1 MTGTNEDPGTRA
13 GKKTNEQKAIHRRGP
28 HVCSRMRE
36 GVIGDDQNAEVPK
49 LPQAQLIVPEDPI
62 PVERQWASLKP
73 SHLPGTVAI
82 IG

>member
-1 MTGTNEDPGTRA
+1 
-13 GKKTNEQKAIHRRGP
+13 
-28 HVCSRMRE
+28 MRE
-36 GVIGDDQNAEVPK
+36 GIIGDDQNAEVPK
-49 LPQAQLIVPEDPI
+49 LPQAQLIGPEDPI